1 METFVMAHS
10 TIAPRQFVAFAIL
23 TESYPMVLSDGVH
36 VVFVSYQ
43 FTRIIP
49 MAFVTCA
56 GRSTVVSVSAS
67 AQAMTTMTTK
77 FKCV

>member
-1 METFVMAHS
+1 MMMIYLMALLV
-10 TIAPRQFVAFAIL
+10 I
-23 TESYPMVLSDGVH
+23 VH
-36 VVFVSYQ
+36 VVFASYQ

-67 AQAMTTMTTK
+67 AQAMTTMTTE

>member
-1 METFVMAHS
+1 MMMTYL
-10 TIAPRQFVAFAIL
+10 IALLVI
-23 TESYPMVLSDGVH
+23 VH
-36 VVFVSYQ
+36 VVFASYQ
-43 FTRIIP
+43 FTRIIR

-67 AQAMTTMTTK
+67 AQAMTTITTE

>member
-1 METFVMAHS
+1 MMMIYLMALL
-10 TIAPRQFVAFAIL
+10 V
-23 TESYPMVLSDGVH
+23 GVH

-56 GRSTVVSVSAS
+56 GRSTVVSVSS
-67 AQAMTTMTTK
+67 GWCS
-77 FKCV
+77 CVRADHIDTNK